1 MEPPLPPPDSNN
13 LPSLKLSKNTE
24 TRHAGRRGLGAK
36 DEEHEELSHHLQT
49 KRPSLVTT
57 KARKNAKPKEQD
69 VDEQDEDEIMSP
81 GLAEYMELKAE
92 QTQRAQA
99 DYIQVVVREIDKPN
113 KKSSVLL
120 DELMPASTTL
130 NSLKLIIQVPNND
143 GVIGWIGWSVVFS

>member
-1 MEPPLPPPDSNN
+1 
-13 LPSLKLSKNTE
+13 
-24 TRHAGRRGLGAK
+24 
-36 DEEHEELSHHLQT
+36 
-49 KRPSLVTT
+49 
-57 KARKNAKPKEQD
+57 
-69 VDEQDEDEIMSP
+69 
-81 GLAEYMELKAE
+81 MELKAE